1 MEENRTEESRGKGE
15 EEIREK
21 KDKKEGEM
29 EMSNRG

>member
-15 EEIREK
+15 KEIRGQK

-29 EMSNRG
+29 EI